1 VPHCATELFPTVPTQ
16 PAPVFRHHVRGSG
29 CPTRRKRRLDPC
41 NVAWQDILTLK
52 TSRCSAFPCM
62 TWLHALSGFGS
73 LAVIGVVLTQFRF
86 EWKIGPVPPSARDDT
101 VLRRD
106 YFQRSGVERE
116 IASRRWGFAKELALT
131 FLPFSCSPSTIRSKQ
146 LLVFG
151 SSLGPHPSRRWRD
164 LKAGAVPRDWG
175 TKGSLCWNLEE
186 GRTKPLLSLPR
197 GTRAH
202 RLPTHKVRVGSLP
215 NDHWQWLL
223 GLHHRRPLTISIK
236 GLVASGF
243 CHAEPL
249 SPLEAFLDNQWQ
261 DDVRDLRAQ
270 SYGLVVEH
278 GFSRRTDVD
287 SIQLP

>member
-1 VPHCATELFPTVPTQ
+1 MASRLVWIRVSG
-16 PAPVFRHHVRGSG
+16 RHR
-29 CPTRRKRRLDPC
+29 RRLNP
-41 NVAWQDILTLK
+41 VQ
-52 TSRCSAFPCM
+52 
-62 TWLHALSGFGS
+62 
-73 LAVIGVVLTQFRF
+73 F
-86 EWKIGPVPPSARDDT
+86 EWKIGPIPLLPLMIRPYGGISNVVELSKR
-101 VLRRD
+101 LRAADGSLPR
-106 YFQRSGVERE
+106 
-116 IASRRWGFAKELALT
+116 SRRW
-131 FLPFSCSPSTIRSKQ
+131 PFCLSAAHPRRYGVNK

-164 LKAGAVPRDWG
+164 LNAGAVHRDWG

-186 GRTKPLLSLPR
+186 GRTKPLLSLLR
-197 GTRAH
+197 DTRAH

-261 DDVRDLRAQ
+261 DDVRDPRAQ

-278 GFSRRTDVD
+278 GFSRRIDVD